1 MADASSARS
10 FIASRSKPV
19 YPVRSQRTFVS
30 MRILS
35 LYFLLASLA
44 TAPAALAQDP
54 VSVNSG
60 TVKVAF
66 ENDQIR
72 VLHARYAPHQ
82 KIPIHSHPS
91 HVVVYITDMHVL
103 VTSASGATEELHN
116 KAGDSRWSEPVTHSV
131 ENLEDTP
138 FEVVEVELKNA
149 AAPAVPVPPPGS
161 SAAALTEPV
170 PVDKEPRH
178 HFVFQNQYVRVLDVL
193 FPAGEASLFHT
204 HSNDNVGIPLSGDS
218 TQSQPAGGEWSEVQD
233 VKPGQA
239 GFRDARGQPY
249 THRVR
254 SAGKLPFHVIDVE
267 IFP

>member
-1 MADASSARS
+1 M
-10 FIASRSKPV
+10 
-19 YPVRSQRTFVS
+19 RT
-30 MRILS
+30 LS
-35 LYFLLASLA
+35 LSFLLASLA
-44 TAPAALAQDP
+44 AAPAALGQDP
-54 VSVNSG
+54 VSVNSS

-82 KIPIHSHPS
+82 KIAMHAHPS
-91 HVVVYITDMHVL
+91 RVVVCITDMHVL
-103 VTSASGATEELHN
+103 VTSASGATQELHN
-116 KAGDSRWSEPVTHSV
+116 KAGDSRWSEPVTHFV

-149 AAPAVPVPPPGS
+149 AAAAVPVAPPGG
-161 SAAALTEPV
+161 SAAASTEPV
-170 PVDKEPRH
+170 PVDQEPHH

-193 FPAGEASLFHT
+193 FPAGEASMFHT
-204 HSNDNVGIPLSGDS
+204 HSNDNVGIPLSGDR
-218 TQSQPAGGEWSEVQD
+218 TQSQPAGGEWSEVQA
-233 VKPGQA
+233 VKPGDA
-239 GFRDARGQPY
+239 GFRMARGQAY